1 VEPFALTAENVAE
14 ADFLSLR
21 DFPLVGSSAAWRQ
34 SRSMA
39 DCLSLAALRMSELLE
54 LGLDRAVRGGDRD
67 KSAPSSS
74 GGGGGG
80 GGLFGFF
87 GSSSGKASAP
97 ASGSGDKKTN
107 PSANPSS
114 PSPQLQERLLR
125 LRMLLGP
132 FKLRLALQLA
142 DMGLLA
148 EAAAY
153 VAGALSLVREVN
165 AIGEPRNPNPFPAL
179 ANPNPTRGPQEQEAP
194 ARPAPLRQE
203 IPRGLGRAG

>member
-1 VEPFALTAENVAE
+1 MSLRQNILAAHVSFLCAGCLPADPREVAAVEPFALTAENVAE

-80 GGLFGFF
+80 LFGFF

-107 PSANPSS
+107 PSTNPSG

-153 VAGALSLVREVN
+153 VTGALSLVREVN
-165 AIGEPRNPNPFPAL
+165 AIGEPLTLTPSPP
-179 ANPNPTRGPQEQEAP
+179 
-194 ARPAPLRQE
+194 
-203 IPRGLGRAG
+203 